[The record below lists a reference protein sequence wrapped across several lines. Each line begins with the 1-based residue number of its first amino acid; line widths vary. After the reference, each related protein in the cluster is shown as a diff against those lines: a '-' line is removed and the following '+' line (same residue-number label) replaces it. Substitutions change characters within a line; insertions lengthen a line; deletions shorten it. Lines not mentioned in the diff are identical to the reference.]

1 MPIKV
6 CTNCSRLLDDE
17 VDTCPGCSGTNFN
30 GVRMTPD
37 WDDVESYLEERNGQ
51 DYNNRN
57 QSR

>member
-17 VDTCPGCSGTNFN
+17 VDTCPGCSGTNFD
-30 GVRMTPD
+30 GVRMTPN

-51 DYNNRN
+51 DYNI
-57 QSR
+57 SS